1 MYEAGACHPKVF
13 EGEPDFYGKQVQFF
27 DQDQRYEQGINF
39 YTKRFEHCLKE
50 GDASAAARVMFDAT
64 PNYLEFPKRVFHIYN
79 QAAAGDAS
87 SKLKVIY
94 VLREPVERELV
105 TYNMKAND
113 YNLSVDKKN
122 GWFADAL
129 ENDGSLMTF
138 ERYSLAM
145 LRMYIK
151 DKAPYYRSGH
161 YAMHLKEWAKF
172 FERSQLLVLSYDELQ
187 ISPST
192 VQRRIEQFIGKEYE
206 AKLQAYDG
214 IKPEDVPKR
223 AVAVLEPLFRKSND
237 ELYNFLLMNRG
248 PKMEQTPFAPFQQRI
263 SPIKHEGLVLP
274 NILMIGAQKAGTS
287 AVS

>member
-94 VLREPVERELV
+94 VLREPVERELL

-138 ERYSLAM
+138 ERYSLAV

-172 FERSQLLVLSYDELQ
+172 FERSQLLVLS
-187 ISPST
+187 
-192 VQRRIEQFIGKEYE
+192 
-206 AKLQAYDG
+206 
-214 IKPEDVPKR
+214 
-223 AVAVLEPLFRKSND
+223 
-237 ELYNFLLMNRG
+237 
-248 PKMEQTPFAPFQQRI
+248 
-263 SPIKHEGLVLP
+263 
-274 NILMIGAQKAGTS
+274 
-287 AVS
+287 